1 MKKKQTMEIP
11 AGTPKKKKK
20 GLWIAL
26 GAVVA
31 VAAIGFLSP
40 DTDEPN
46 DPADLDSS
54 DSAIVTEAPETD
66 SGEATEAFEID
77 EWRRKETEATTSP
90 VETEPKTTEAPQTE
104 AEKVSEATDPPAAE
118 TAVPETAAEKVTTKA
133 TEAEKVTTKATTA
146 EKAKTEA
153 STEEES
159 EDIDEDTEDIDEDT
173 EDIENIEEPERSA
186 EVTAGSDTDQ
196 IMVWIPTNSGKKYH
210 SNSDCS
216 NMIDPMRVTL
226 DEALSMGF
234 TACKK
239 CYG

>member
-31 VAAIGFLSP
+31 VAAIGSLSP
-40 DTDEPN
+40 DTDEPA

-54 DSAIVTEAPETD
+54 DSAIVTEAPGTD

-90 VETEPKTTEAPQTE
+90 AEAEPKTTEAPQTE
-104 AEKVSEATDPPAAE
+104 AEKVSEATVPPAAE
-118 TAVPETAAEKVTTKA
+118 TAAPETAAEKVTTKA
-133 TEAEKVTTKATTA
+133 AEAEKVTTKATTA

-159 EDIDEDTEDIDEDT
+159 EDIDED
-173 EDIENIEEPERSA
+173 IENIEEPERN
-186 EVTAGSDTDQ
+186 TDPPFSDYEHEQSEGTTY
-196 IMVWIPTNSGKKYH
+196 VLNTNTMKFHYPDCRSVKKIASENYEEMFGTR
-210 SNSDCS
+210 DDA
-216 NMIDPMRVTL
+216 IARGFDPCGIC
-226 DEALSMGF
+226 EP
-234 TACKK
+234 
-239 CYG
+239 